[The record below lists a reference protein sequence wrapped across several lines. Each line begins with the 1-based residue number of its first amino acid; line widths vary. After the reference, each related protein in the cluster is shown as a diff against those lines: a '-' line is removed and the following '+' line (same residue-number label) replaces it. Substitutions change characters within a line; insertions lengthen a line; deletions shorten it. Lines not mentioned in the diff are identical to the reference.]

1 MKISALILMLVFS
14 SFILQAQ
21 DKGLR
26 IVQLTIAY
34 SGDSTLFTEKYEIDL
49 VKGKVFYITPIMNY
63 LDIKGVKYRTRRKI
77 KKTQWLEIVGLI
89 ENYNF
94 SSLDSLNVEGL
105 KDQDYSIE
113 VSRSNKESKN
123 YTISNRDVPQI
134 IKKLFKIIRN

>member
-1 MKISALILMLVFS
+1 VSPRRGRQLIKS
-14 SFILQAQ
+14 P
-21 DKGLR
+21 GR
-26 IVQLTIAY
+26 
-34 SGDSTLFTEKYEIDL
+34 
-49 VKGKVFYITPIMNY
+49 
-63 LDIKGVKYRTRRKI
+63 YR
-77 KKTQWLEIVGLI
+77 LI